1 MATATASTGGGED
14 SSTSFSGRQQV
25 QLKTSLHPGW
35 SWWALKVC
43 LAVYLSYVFFLRMH
57 SGCSYYYACQDKLCK
72 EFTGKAAKLQCASLL
87 RSAQNC
93 PHSHIHRSAETLH
106 QHTSSKHGFARRTT
120 HDSHAHSL
128 AIDQLV
134 QGTVWSLN

>member
-1 MATATASTGGGED
+1 MWLILFTLATA
-14 SSTSFSGRQQV
+14 FC
-25 QLKTSLHPGW
+25 QLIERAYKVNYSNLRSLPNIYLDRVIFHV
-35 SWWALKVC
+35 LQVC

-87 RSAQNC
+87 GSAQNC

-134 QGTVWSLN
+134 